1 MSKIFR
7 TVTILLLLG
16 LLVGIVEGAATLSI
30 DHPEFARAGPG
41 QWQNFTVTVCGMAG
55 PYQLTISPGPENWN
69 AKLPWPDLVISS
81 VKYTMDPS
89 ASYVYYIPAPGGSCD
104 TFEFNT
110 WEGTTPANYWI
121 LLSAKD
127 GNYYTRTAQ
136 ANVTVLDPE
145 AVRAAQETA
154 RNDAKVAAL
163 EAKVTAQEKQ
173 IAVLQNATPT
183 PTGTASPVV
192 ATPTQNTSV
201 KTFGQLSGVT
211 PAPTYT
217 PHATPTVDYD
227 AKIAALN
234 AQLNETR
241 QKQAEQDDLI
251 HQILAFL
258 GIK

>member
-1 MSKIFR
+1 M
-7 TVTILLLLG
+7 
-16 LLVGIVEGAATLSI
+16 VGAYQIAVS
-30 DHPEFARAGPG
+30 PEDL
-41 QWQNFTVTVCGMAG
+41 TTKV
-55 PYQLTISPGPENWN
+55 PY
-69 AKLPWPDLVISS
+69 PDLVASS
-81 VKYTMDPS
+81 TNYTVDG
-89 ASYVYYIPAPGGSCD
+89 YNYYIPAPGGTCD

-110 WEGTTPANYWI
+110 WEGTTPANYYI
-121 LLSAKD
+121 YLFAKD
-127 GNYYTRTAQ
+127 GNYYARSAR

-145 AVRAAQETA
+145 AVKAAQEA
-154 RNDAKVAAL
+154 AKNDAKVAAL

-183 PTGTASPVV
+183 PTGTASPIA

-201 KTFGQLSGVT
+201 KTFGELSGVT